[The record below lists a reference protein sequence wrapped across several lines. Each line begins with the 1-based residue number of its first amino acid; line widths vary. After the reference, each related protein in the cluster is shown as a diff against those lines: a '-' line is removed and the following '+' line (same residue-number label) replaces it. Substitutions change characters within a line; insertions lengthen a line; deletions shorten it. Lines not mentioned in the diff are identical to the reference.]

1 MRTLPE
7 PTQALLLVAAADE
20 VGGASTVLRAAA
32 QLGAGIEAF
41 DAAEEAGLLRVDGAR
56 LEFRHP
62 LIRSAVYHGAP
73 LSQRQ
78 AAHRALAGALDGD
91 DDRRA
96 WHRAAASLA
105 PDAEVVEDLERAA
118 RRARQRSGF
127 IPASLA
133 YERAAALAADERR
146 RVQLL
151 TAAGETAVFGGRPDR
166 AEMLLERAL
175 PSVADPAERAGIDF
189 WRALI
194 EVNVGVPAEA
204 VELLMRSAPDMAQVD
219 VERGLY
225 MLCVATFAAGYAG
238 DTGAIAAVAERA
250 TAMPEA
256 ETPVAQFLAHFLR
269 GTGAFF
275 AEDFGTADAPLRAAV
290 ELADA
295 AHVAGSARLPG
306 ILLLASISAVA
317 LGDDVAAH
325 QINRR
330 LVDFSRD
337 TGAMTMLTQALPRLA
352 FTQIVN
358 GQWSSAAAG
367 LEDGI
372 KLARQSG
379 QHQVVA
385 QMQSDQA
392 LLAARRCA
400 ATTRRVARSP
410 PRAPSRRSP
419 GAWCT
424 SGTRR
429 AGRCCCSS

>member
-1 MRTLPE
+1 MTTVAPGTAPPPPWRRTP
-7 PTQALLLVAAADE
+7 
-20 VGGASTVLRAAA
+20 
-32 QLGAGIEAF
+32 
-41 DAAEEAGLLRVDGAR
+41 
-56 LEFRHP
+56 
-62 LIRSAVYHGAP
+62 RS
-73 LSQRQ
+73 SRK
-78 AAHRALAGALDGD
+78 
-91 DDRRA
+91 
-96 WHRAAASLA
+96 
-105 PDAEVVEDLERAA
+105 LERAA

-133 YERAAALAADERR
+133 YERAAALATDERR
-146 RVQLL
+146 RVELL

-204 VELLMRSAPDMAQVD
+204 IELLMRSAPDMARVD

-238 DTGAIAAVAERA
+238 DAAVIAAVAERA
-250 TAMPEA
+250 TEMPEA
-256 ETPVAQFLAHFLR
+256 DTPVAQFLAQFLR

-275 AEDFGTADAPLRAAV
+275 AEDFVAADAPLRAAV

-306 ILLLASISAVA
+306 ILLLASIAAVA
-317 LGDDVAAH
+317 LGDDGAAH
-325 QINRR
+325 RLNRR

-337 TGAMTMLTQALPRLA
+337 TGAMTCSRRRCRDSRSPRSPTA
-352 FTQIVN
+352 SGHPPRPGSRTA
-358 GQWSSAAAG
+358 SSSRASRAST
-367 LEDGI
+367 
-372 KLARQSG
+372 RS
-379 QHQVVA
+379 
-385 QMQSDQA
+385 SRRCTPTRRCW
-392 LLAARRCA
+392 RRCA

-419 GAWCT
+419 GGCCT
-424 SGTRR
+424 SGTPR
-429 AGRCCCSS
+429 AGRSCCSS